1 MRPEIALIYAVF
13 DDTAESLCP
22 FCTSSYQSGCST
34 VAVHPRSSLGI
45 RDEAADVGEEVH
57 QAGVGRA
64 TEDLAELL
72 VSDDNDRA
80 GLLAASSARA
90 RKNAS

>member
-1 MRPEIALIYAVF
+1 MTQRNHFVHSVLARISP
-13 DDTAESLCP
+13 
-22 FCTSSYQSGCST
+22 

-80 GLLAASSARA
+80 GLLG
-90 RKNAS
+90 KG